1 MSSMAIASIVFAC
14 VFGAALVGMLLRPM
28 LPDEHLGADS
38 KDVVKL
44 AMGLVATMAAL
55 ALGLLTGSA
64 KTTFD
69 MEDGQLKQ
77 VAADVIVLDRTLA
90 HYGPDTKEIRASVR
104 RLVTSR
110 LATIWPEEGSTPVK
124 LDDPEATAAVEVVDD
139 QIRALSPQTDAQ
151 RVLQGRALQILGE
164 VMRTRWLLLGQAG
177 NSVQTPL
184 LVVLVFWLAALFVSF
199 GLFAPRN
206 ATVVTVLVVAALSV
220 AGSIF
225 LILEMNQPFTGLVK
239 ISSAPLRFAL
249 THLGQ

>member
-1 MSSMAIASIVFAC
+1 MAIASVVFTC
-14 VFGAALVGMLLRPM
+14 VFGAALVGMMLRPL
-28 LPDEHLGADS
+28 LPDEHLNADS

-64 KTTFD
+64 KGTFD
-69 MEDGQLKQ
+69 IEDGQLKQ

-90 HYGPDTKEIRASVR
+90 HYGPETKETRESIR
-104 RLVTSR
+104 RLITSR
-110 LATIWPEEGSTPVK
+110 LATIWPEEGSEPVK
-124 LDDPEATAAVEVVDD
+124 LDDPAATATVEGIDD
-139 QIRALSPQTDAQ
+139 QIRGLSPRDGAQ
-151 RVLQGRALQILGE
+151 GTLQARASQILGE

-177 NSVQTPL
+177 NSIQLPL

-206 ATVVTVLVVAALSV
+206 ATVVTMLIVAALSV

-239 ISSAPLRFAL
+239 VSSAPLRFAL

>member
-1 MSSMAIASIVFAC
+1 MAIASVVFAC
-14 VFGAALVGMLLRPM
+14 VFGGALLGMMLRPK
-28 LPDEHLGADS
+28 LPDEHLGSDS

-64 KTTFD
+64 KSTFD

-77 VAADVIVLDRTLA
+77 VAANVIVLDRTLA
-90 HYGPDTKEIRASVR
+90 HYGPETKEIRESLR
-104 RLVTSR
+104 RLITSR
-110 LATIWPEEGSTPVK
+110 LATIWPEEGSAPVK
-124 LDDPEATAAVEVVDD
+124 LDDPEATATVEGVDD
-139 QIRALSPQTDAQ
+139 QIRALSPQSDAQ

-164 VMRTRWLLLGQAG
+164 IMRTRWLLLGQAG
-177 NSVQTPL
+177 NSVQLPL
-184 LVVLVFWLAALFVSF
+184 LVVLVFWLATLFVSF

-206 ATVVTVLVVAALSV
+206 ATVVTVLIVAALSV

-225 LILEMNQPFTGLVK
+225 LILEMNQPFEGLVK
-239 ISSAPLRFAL
+239 VPSAPLRFAL